1 MKCKNCNENILHPR
15 NYCPYCRYELRYV
28 PFLPTS
34 VNKRGL
40 IVFVILLTLLITG
53 IYAYKLQP
61 AYISKNLQKEHAA
74 LQSKIK
80 TLMTENDG
88 LKKQIAAIKSKKKV
102 QKAEKPKSGE
112 IWTEPSTEM
121 SFVWLEGSESGFEI
135 GCGDWTSDCGSDES
149 PRKGVKLD
157 GFWIGQHE
165 VTVKQWNMFV
175 KEKNY
180 QGSNVTDE
188 WGCNGNGLSDFSQD
202 DDHPVVC
209 VTWNDAKAFADWLTD
224 KAKKEGNDY
233 RFTLPSEAQWEY
245 ACRSGGKEVE
255 YGTSTGELSP
265 KLANYS
271 TNEDGY
277 QYTAPVGKFSGNK
290 IKLFDMSGNVWEWV
304 TDIYNEAAYQS
315 NIYAEPNPIYESGG
329 VNRVIRG
336 GGWYDTDPAD
346 VRCAGR
352 GDRAPANRRYS
363 IGFRLLRTLD
373 SGF

>member
-1 MKCKNCNENILHPR
+1 MKCKNCNENIVTPR
-15 NYCPYCRYELRYV
+15 NYCPYCRFPLRFA

-40 IVFVILLTLLITG
+40 IVFIILLTLLITG

-61 AYISKNLQKEHAA
+61 AYISKNLQKENAALQSEIKTLKAENDGLKKQIAA

-80 TLMTENDG
+80 TPKAENDG

-112 IWTEPSTEM
+112 IWKEPSTEM

-135 GCGDWTSDCGSDES
+135 GCGDWTSDCGFDES

-180 QGSNVTDE
+180 QGSNVTYE
-188 WGCNGNGLSDFSQD
+188 WGCNGNGLPDFSQE

-209 VTWNDAKAFADWLTD
+209 VTWNDAKAFADWLMD

-245 ACRSGGKEVE
+245 ACRSGGQKVK
-255 YGTSTGELSP
+255 YGTSTGKLSP
-265 KLANYS
+265 KLAIL
-271 TNEDGY
+271 T
-277 QYTAPVGKFSGNK
+277 
-290 IKLFDMSGNVWEWV
+290 
-304 TDIYNEAAYQS
+304 
-315 NIYAEPNPIYESGG
+315 
-329 VNRVIRG
+329 
-336 GGWYDTDPAD
+336 
-346 VRCAGR
+346 
-352 GDRAPANRRYS
+352 
-363 IGFRLLRTLD
+363 
-373 SGF
+373 